1 MPGKLKI
8 TGSTLTPRD
17 PINVKAY
24 CAGRLAAKNGDA
36 APTFGTVKTGV
47 VASNNGLAWT
57 AKLAG
62 QGICVNLINP
72 AGNSKPLV
80 ITTNG
85 LQINVSLATNSSGV
99 ITTTAAQVITGVTA
113 NVQAARL
120 VAVANDGASTGAAA
134 VAAELGKY
142 LTGSNMP
149 QSADNAGVDAFIAGR
164 ASWTAN
170 PAGVGRDA
178 CALPYGGGYT

>member
-17 PINVKAY
+17 PIDVKAY
-24 CAGRLAAKNGDA
+24 CAGRLAAKNGDT

-57 AKLAG
+57 AKLAV

-72 AGNSKPLV
+72 GGNSKPLRV
-80 ITTNG
+80 TVNG

-99 ITTTAAQVITGVTA
+99 ITTTAAQVITAIGA
-113 NVQAARL
+113 NVQATRL

-149 QSADNAGVDAFIAGR
+149 QSADNPAIDAFIAGR

-170 PAGVGRDA
+170 PSGVARDA
-178 CALPYGGGYT
+178 CALPYGGGYA